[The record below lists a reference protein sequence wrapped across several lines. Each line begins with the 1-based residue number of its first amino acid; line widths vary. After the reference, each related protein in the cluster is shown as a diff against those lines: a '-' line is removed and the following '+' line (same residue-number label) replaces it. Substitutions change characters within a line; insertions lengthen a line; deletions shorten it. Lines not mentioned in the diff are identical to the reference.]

1 MSTDVTKIEL
11 AKALKG
17 IKAVSTEE
25 QFEQTKKIYIQ
36 PGGED
41 AVMSAVNGLSE
52 EDEFALLTKLLGTAN
67 HIIGFEQ
74 RPLVE
79 GEYIVADYY
88 LNLKPACSTHGKSRD
103 KFPDFKCVVD
113 VKSTEKDLF
122 KVGGSRLQRL
132 RNFADLMGLPL
143 FFAVRFLK
151 FNNSAMWA
159 IVQDKD
165 RNSTFLHVTYDNIIN
180 GLRHVLWDEY
190 CLTPN
195 PNLIIIA
202 KFSKSSKVSSVGHP
216 EYGTQIELTFTE
228 NVTKTLYT
236 VHNEEGFLTGALME
250 AYNLEEIKSEKIDND
265 ITLQYLKPTLF
276 TAFLADL
283 IFKTNRLPVDNFG
296 RIIYDASKLIV
307 RSDTGAHDSLI
318 DRQKVELIAKPLIDN
333 HVLFVGEIKDHLAL
347 WKSLGGQE

>member
-11 AKALKG
+11 AKALKA

-36 PGGED
+36 PGGEES
-41 AVMSAVNGLSE
+41 VMSAVNGLSE
-52 EDEFALLTKLLGTAN
+52 EDEFALLTKLLGTAK

-88 LNLKPACSTHGKSRD
+88 LNIKPACSVHRKSRD

-132 RNFADLMGLPL
+132 RNFADLLGLPL

-151 FNNSAMWA
+151 FNNSALWA
-159 IVQDKD
+159 IVQDND
-165 RNSTFLHVTYDNIIN
+165 RSSTFLHVTYDNIIN
-180 GLRHVLWDEY
+180 GLRHVFWDEY

-195 PNLIIIA
+195 PNLVVIS
-202 KFSKSSKVSSVGHP
+202 KFSKSSTVSSVSHP
-216 EYGTQIELTFTE
+216 LLSG
-228 NVTKTLYT
+228 KT
-236 VHNEEGFLTGALME
+236 G
-250 AYNLEEIKSEKIDND
+250 
-265 ITLQYLKPTLF
+265 
-276 TAFLADL
+276 
-283 IFKTNRLPVDNFG
+283 
-296 RIIYDASKLIV
+296 
-307 RSDTGAHDSLI
+307 
-318 DRQKVELIAKPLIDN
+318 
-333 HVLFVGEIKDHLAL
+333 VG
-347 WKSLGGQE
+347 